1 MAEKNHSAA
10 AAALIAG
17 SSTLRAGRA
26 DVFRQRERTKRKRLI
41 RAIVLVD
48 LLDAYLWWRY
58 SSGRPLHLPTI
69 PESFPWEI
77 YLPGGLL
84 IIAIGLMIALPLMTG
99 RSPHITVYPEQVEV
113 GLTDVTGLNLQV
125 DEVIRTLDVF
135 LGYGTFRDE
144 LGGTPRR
151 GILFEGP
158 PGTGKT
164 YLAKAMAKQ
173 AGVPFLFISAPS
185 MPSMFQGMTAYRIR
199 SFFKALRKAARK
211 EGGAIGFIEEIDAI
225 AASRDRVSAAT
236 PDSLDR
242 SVSHFLGPAE
252 SGMVNEL
259 LIQMQSFDQPRLRT
273 RMRGKMSAWLNG
285 YLPTN
290 WQFKMLGP
298 EYHNL
303 LLIAATNRADA
314 LDPALL
320 RPGRFDRRL
329 YFDLPTQSEREDLI
343 DYFLGRKKHHEQL
356 DDASVR
362 MRIAHECFGY
372 TPVMIEHLFDEALL
386 VSLRDGRRE
395 MNFADVMEAKFA
407 EEIGLKQAVTYTDN
421 DRRAVAVHEAGHA
434 VVAHF
439 LGENRRLEVLSI
451 IKRRG
456 SLGLLAHGDEEE
468 RFTRSRTEIESGDRD
483 RHRWPRGGGARP
495 GRVRDGA
502 CERPDDG
509 HAAGRPDGGVV
520 RDGRLLDLL
529 RRRIARP
536 DRGREPRRE
545 GPGRR
550 SRQAERGGHPHGTE
564 GAGARGA
571 RGEPRRPFGPGAG
584 AGRAR
589 RAHPRRDPGRHP
601 GLDRG
606 PRLTD
611 RIRDPSTDRPPYTRS
626 MSPSTRSVIVAGAR
640 TPTGKFRGAFANLQ
654 AVELGA
660 QAIRSA
666 VERAGDRRRAG
677 RLHDHGSRPAGRR
690 RPDHL
695 APGVDRRRPAR
706 RTCRRSRST
715 RCACPGCPRS
725 RWPTR

>member
-1 MAEKNHSAA
+1 MTAKNHSAA

-41 RAIVLVD
+41 RAIVLVAS
-48 LLDAYLWWRY
+48 LDVYLWWRY
-58 SSGRPLHLPTI
+58 SSGRPLRLPTI
-69 PESFPWEI
+69 PDGFPWEI

-173 AGVPFLFISAPS
+173 AGVPFLFISASS
-185 MPSMFQGMTAYRIR
+185 MVSMFQGMTAYRIR

-225 AASRDRVSAAT
+225 AGSRDRMSSAVPA
-236 PDSLDR
+236 PAPMER
-242 SVSHFLGPAE
+242 SVERFIGAAE

-273 RMRGKMSAWLNG
+273 RIRGKFLAWLNG

-303 LLIAATNRADA
+303 LLIAATNRAEV
-314 LDPALL
+314 LDPALM

-356 DDASVR
+356 DDPAVR
-362 MRIAHECFGY
+362 SRIAHECFAY
-372 TPVMIEHLFDEALL
+372 TPVMIEHLFDESLL
-386 VSLRDGRRE
+386 VALRDGRRE
-395 MNFADVMEAKFA
+395 MNFDDVMEAKFA
-407 EEIGLKQAVTYTDN
+407 EEIGLKQAVTYTEN
-421 DRRAVAVHEAGHA
+421 DRRSVAVHEAGHA

-439 LGENRRLEVLSI
+439 LGQNRRLEVLSI

-468 RFTRSRTEIESGDRD
+468 RFTRSRTEIESGIAIALGGLAAEELVIGESGTGPASDLMMATQLAAQMVGSFGMAGSLISFD
-483 RHRWPRGGGARP
+483 AVSHGPIGGANL
-495 GRVRDGA
+495 VAKVLAD
-502 CERPDDG
+502 
-509 HAAGRPDGGVV
+509 
-520 RDGRLLDLL
+520 
-529 RRRIARP
+529 
-536 DRGREPRRE
+536 DRGKQSVEDILTAQKERVLEVLAENRDVH
-545 GPGRR
+545 
-550 SRQAERGGHPHGTE
+550 SALVQALVERDE
-564 GAGARGA
+564 
-571 RGEPRRPFGPGAG
+571 
-584 AGRAR
+584 
-589 RAHPRRDPGRHP
+589 
-601 GLDRG
+601 L
-606 PRLTD
+606 
-611 RIRDPSTDRPPYTRS
+611 IRDEILA
-626 MSPSTRSVIVAGAR
+626 VIHEALAAR
-640 TPTGKFRGAFANLQ
+640 A
-654 AVELGA
+654 
-660 QAIRSA
+660 
-666 VERAGDRRRAG
+666 
-677 RLHDHGSRPAGRR
+677 
-690 RPDHL
+690 
-695 APGVDRRRPAR
+695 
-706 RTCRRSRST
+706 
-715 RCACPGCPRS
+715 
-725 RWPTR
+725 

>member
-1 MAEKNHSAA
+1 MAQKASRTAHLGGTVTEKSHSAA

-41 RAIVLVD
+41 RAIVLVAS
-48 LLDAYLWWRY
+48 LDVYLWWRY
-58 SSGRPLHLPTI
+58 SSGRPLRLPTI
-69 PESFPWEI
+69 PEGFPWEI

-173 AGVPFLFISAPS
+173 AGVPFLFISASS
-185 MPSMFQGMTAYRIR
+185 MVSMFQGMTAYRIR

-225 AASRDRVSAAT
+225 AGSRDRMSSAVPA
-236 PDSLDR
+236 PAPMER
-242 SVSHFLGPAE
+242 SVERFIGAAE

-273 RMRGKMSAWLNG
+273 RIRGKLLAWLNG

-303 LLIAATNRADA
+303 LLIAATNRAEV
-314 LDPALL
+314 LDPALM

-356 DDASVR
+356 DDPEVR
-362 MRIAHECFGY
+362 SRIAHECFAY
-372 TPVMIEHLFDEALL
+372 TPVMIEHLFDESLL
-386 VSLRDGRRE
+386 VALRDGRRE
-395 MNFADVMEAKFA
+395 MNFDDVMEAKFA
-407 EEIGLKQAVTYTDN
+407 EEIGLKQAVTYTEN
-421 DRRAVAVHEAGHA
+421 DRRSVAVHEAGHA

-439 LGENRRLEVLSI
+439 LGQNRRLEVLSI

-468 RFTRSRTEIESGDRD
+468 RFTRSRTEIESGIAIALGGLAAEELVIGESGTGPASDLMMATQLAAQMVGSFGMAGSLISFD
-483 RHRWPRGGGARP
+483 AVSHGPIGGANL
-495 GRVRDGA
+495 VAKVLAD
-502 CERPDDG
+502 
-509 HAAGRPDGGVV
+509 
-520 RDGRLLDLL
+520 
-529 RRRIARP
+529 
-536 DRGREPRRE
+536 DRGKQSVEDILTAQKERVLEVLAENRDVH
-545 GPGRR
+545 
-550 SRQAERGGHPHGTE
+550 SALVQALVERDE
-564 GAGARGA
+564 
-571 RGEPRRPFGPGAG
+571 
-584 AGRAR
+584 
-589 RAHPRRDPGRHP
+589 
-601 GLDRG
+601 L
-606 PRLTD
+606 
-611 RIRDPSTDRPPYTRS
+611 IRDEILA
-626 MSPSTRSVIVAGAR
+626 VIHEALAAR
-640 TPTGKFRGAFANLQ
+640 A
-654 AVELGA
+654 
-660 QAIRSA
+660 
-666 VERAGDRRRAG
+666 
-677 RLHDHGSRPAGRR
+677 
-690 RPDHL
+690 
-695 APGVDRRRPAR
+695 
-706 RTCRRSRST
+706 
-715 RCACPGCPRS
+715 
-725 RWPTR
+725 

>member
-1 MAEKNHSAA
+1 VTEKNHSAA
-10 AAALIAG
+10 AAALISG

-26 DVFRQRERTKRKRLI
+26 DVFRQRERTKRRRLI
-41 RAIVLVD
+41 RAIVFVVAM
-48 LLDAYLWWRY
+48 DAYLWWRY
-58 SSGRPLHLPTI
+58 SSGRPLRLPTI
-69 PESFPWEI
+69 PDSFPWEI

-173 AGVPFLFISAPS
+173 AGVPFLFISASS
-185 MPSMFQGMTAYRIR
+185 MVSMFQGMTAYRIR

-225 AASRDRVSAAT
+225 ASSRDRVSQASPVAM
-236 PDSLDR
+236 DR
-242 SVSHFLGPAE
+242 SVSHFMGSAE

-273 RMRGKMSAWLNG
+273 RMRGKILAWLNG
-285 YLPTN
+285 YLPTS

-303 LLIAATNRADA
+303 LLIAATNRADV

-329 YFDLPTQSEREDLI
+329 YFDLPTQGEREDLI

-356 DDASVR
+356 DAAEVR
-362 MRIAHECFGY
+362 SRIAHECFGY
-372 TPVMIEHLFDEALL
+372 TPVMIEHLFDESLL
-386 VSLRDGRRE
+386 VALRDGRRE
-395 MNFADVMEAKFA
+395 MNFDDVMEAKFA

-439 LGENRRLEVLSI
+439 LGQNRRLEVLSI

-468 RFTRSRTEIESGDRD
+468 RFTRSRTEIESGIAIALGGLAAEELVIGESGTGPASDLMMATQLAAQMVGSFGMAGSLISFD
-483 RHRWPRGGGARP
+483 AVSHGPIGGANLVAKVLADER
-495 GRVRDGA
+495 GKQSVEDILTAQKERVLEVLAENRDV
-502 CERPDDG
+502 
-509 HAAGRPDGGVV
+509 HAALVKALV
-520 RDGRLLDLL
+520 ERDEL
-529 RRRIARP
+529 
-536 DRGREPRRE
+536 
-545 GPGRR
+545 
-550 SRQAERGGHPHGTE
+550 
-564 GAGARGA
+564 
-571 RGEPRRPFGPGAG
+571 
-584 AGRAR
+584 
-589 RAHPRRDPGRHP
+589 
-601 GLDRG
+601 
-606 PRLTD
+606 
-611 RIRDPSTDRPPYTRS
+611 IRDEILA
-626 MSPSTRSVIVAGAR
+626 VIRDALAAR
-640 TPTGKFRGAFANLQ
+640 T
-654 AVELGA
+654 
-660 QAIRSA
+660 
-666 VERAGDRRRAG
+666 
-677 RLHDHGSRPAGRR
+677 
-690 RPDHL
+690 
-695 APGVDRRRPAR
+695 
-706 RTCRRSRST
+706 
-715 RCACPGCPRS
+715 
-725 RWPTR
+725 